1 MTIDKNNPGNHNPD
15 KEKIRAMFNDIARRY
30 DFLNHFLS
38 GGIDI
43 VWRRKVRRI
52 LAKKSPSHILDVA
65 TGTGDLA
72 IELSKLHPKSITG
85 VDIAVNMLDIGR
97 DKILQKNLSEIIT
110 FEEGDAENL
119 RFKTDTFDAVTVAF
133 GVRNFETLQKGLQ
146 EMYRVIAPN
155 GTLVVLEFS
164 KPRLFPFKQLYNI
177 YSKYILPVMGRSVSK
192 SKEAYT
198 YLPESVKAFAEGK
211 VFLDELQIAGFTN
224 VFQKRLTFGIATI
237 YVGEK
242 SQPSS
247 SAEVLT

>member
-15 KEKIRAMFNDIARRY
+15 KDKIRSMFNDIAQRY

-43 VWRRKVRRI
+43 IWRRRVRRM
-52 LAKKSPSHILDVA
+52 LAKKSPSYILDVA

-72 IELSKLHPKSITG
+72 IELSKLNPKAITG
-85 VDIAVNMLDIGR
+85 VDIAVNMLNIGKQ
-97 DKILQKNLSEIIT
+97 KIQKKHLSQIIT

-119 RFKTDTFDAVTVAF
+119 RFDTETFDAVTVAF

-146 EMYRVIAPN
+146 EMYRVIVPN
-155 GTLVVLEFS
+155 GILVVLEFS
-164 KPRLFPFKQLYNI
+164 KPRLFPFKQIYNF

-192 SKEAYT
+192 SNEAYT
-198 YLPESVKAFAEGK
+198 YLPESVKAFAEGR
-211 VFLDELQIAGFTN
+211 VFLDELQNAGFSN
-224 VFQKRLTFGIATI
+224 VSQKRLTFGIATI

-242 SQPSS
+242 SQPSLS
-247 SAEVLT
+247 TVASA